1 MRSVKDVMTAVPITL
16 RADETLAD
24 AARAMRNNAVGAVMV
39 VSDDEL
45 VGLVTDRD
53 IVVRAVA
60 EARDARACRL
70 RDFCTT
76 VPVIAGP
83 DDDVTD
89 VVTTMRNHG
98 VRRVPVVE
106 GGRPTGLVSV
116 GDIAAVSDQMP
127 VLPDISTARPNT

>member
-1 MRSVKDVMTAVPITL
+1 MTAVPITL

-24 AARAMRNNAVGAVMV
+24 AARAMRDSAVGAVMV
-39 VSDDEL
+39 VRDGEL
-45 VGLVTDRD
+45 LGLVTDRD
-53 IVVRAVA
+53 IVIRAVA
-60 EARDARACRL
+60 EERTAAACLL

-89 VVTTMRNHG
+89 VITTMRNRG

-116 GDIAAVSDQMP
+116 GDIAAASDSMP
-127 VLPDISTARPNT
+127 VLADISTARPNS

>member
-1 MRSVKDVMTAVPITL
+1 MQSVRDVMTAVPITL

-24 AARAMRNNAVGAVMV
+24 AARAMRENAVGAVMV
-39 VSDDEL
+39 VRDGEL

-60 EARDARACRL
+60 EARPASSPLGDY
-70 RDFCTT
+70 CTSA
-76 VPVIAGP
+76 PVIARP
-83 DDDVTD
+83 DDDVTE
-89 VVTTMRNHG
+89 VVTTMRDRG

-116 GDIAAVSDQMP
+116 GDIAAASDQMP
-127 VLPDISTARPNT
+127 VLADISTASPNF